1 MIFTLYANNISTSSV
16 SCRLPQ
22 TPRTPSVGM
31 MHYFDDTFSRHITA
45 SGTRT
50 PSTPSMPRIRRSST
64 ARSLAVRSDFS
75 NGTEDYEEED
85 DGAYT
90 PRRSSHGSVLLD
102 ADPLRAKER
111 ADADAH
117 MNHYITEQL
126 ERVRSQRSEEWLT
139 PADEIEAG
147 PE

>member
-1 MIFTLYANNISTSSV
+1 
-16 SCRLPQ
+16 
-22 TPRTPSVGM
+22 
-31 MHYFDDTFSRHITA
+31 
-45 SGTRT
+45 
-50 PSTPSMPRIRRSST
+50 
-64 ARSLAVRSDFS
+64 LAVRSDFS
-75 NGTEDYEEED
+75 NGTEDEED

-117 MNHYITEQL
+117 MNNYISEQL
-126 ERVRSQRSEEWLT
+126 ERVRTQRNEEWLSPT
-139 PADEIEAG
+139 DEIEAR

>member
-1 MIFTLYANNISTSSV
+1 
-16 SCRLPQ
+16 
-22 TPRTPSVGM
+22 M

-45 SGTRT
+45 GGTKT

-75 NGTEDYEEED
+75 NGTDEDGDED

-117 MNHYITEQL
+117 MSRYVSEQL
-126 ERVRSQRSEEWLT
+126 ERVRSQRDEEWMS
-139 PADEIEAG
+139 PADEIETGA
-147 PE
+147 EVEK